1 MASVVSSIRVAGLW
15 NFRVAVASTRQRIK
29 RLGNV
34 CSALKTI
41 SDLTG
46 FALLQLGSAMNVV
59 HPAQSSID
67 GAARRDG
74 RIFGSGRCAG
84 GMAGRGSKIWCK
96 MSDTSCCSEPYPYTF
111 WLARISPDLTGSKC
125 LATNHL
131 AGPKVD
137 SRPIH
142 DRIRAGDSVR
152 ARAVWRRDGLLRS

>member
-84 GMAGRGSKIWCK
+84 GMAGRGSKIGAGCQTLPAVP
-96 MSDTSCCSEPYPYTF
+96 SRIHTL
-111 WLARISPDLTGSKC
+111 LACTHIARPNRQQMLSHQSL
-125 LATNHL
+125 
-131 AGPKVD
+131 
-137 SRPIH
+137 SR
-142 DRIRAGDSVR
+142 AES
-152 ARAVWRRDGLLRS
+152 